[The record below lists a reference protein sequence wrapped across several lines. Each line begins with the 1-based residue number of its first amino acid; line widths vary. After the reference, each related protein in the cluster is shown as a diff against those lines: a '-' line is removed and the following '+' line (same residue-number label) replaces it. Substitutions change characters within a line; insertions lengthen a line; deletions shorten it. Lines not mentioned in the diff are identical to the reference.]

1 MVNFT
6 KICAVGAA
14 ILLSAGCII
23 KDPPKPAA
31 QPECPCA
38 CPAEAAESDGGEPA
52 KVDAPAAPAPLSEE
66 PASV

>member
-14 ILLSAGCII
+14 ILLGGCII

-38 CPAEAAESDGGEPA
+38 CPVEAAESDASEPA
-52 KVDAPAAPAPLSEE
+52 KVDDPADPAPLSEE